1 MLFLLACNND
11 KTIPLSSDFADP
23 SQLGQRQQAT
33 QTIGIDSTANR
44 IANSFGTIYLWLGK
58 YDNVETKVLLRFAKL
73 SLPDTVAVVASTLKF
88 HGSLVQGQGADFE
101 ATIHEVTSAWD
112 SSTVTWQ
119 SDIFQQ
125 SLFNPTPMDRQQ
137 VNTNKG
143 DSTTFTLDPAV
154 VSSWRTTEGWKK
166 GVLLQAPNATFMKAF
181 HSHYR
186 TPLQPTLE
194 LVTLKR
200 SSTKNDTTRLSP
212 IASVFVFNRLNMLP
226 QGPIYV
232 GLGEQHQSTLFFD
245 VSTIPTNATI
255 SRAFVTLEAD
265 TLNSA
270 FYSNRIDLELA
281 RASIDFGLNPLQ
293 FDPSRLSSDSLSIVD
308 IDSINATMPKITFSV
323 RSTVQLWVA
332 SPQSNFGLVLLPSS
346 FTGRDVTRVAFY
358 SRETDVARAPKLQI
372 EYTLPPQ

>member
-1 MLFLLACNND
+1 MLLLLACNND
-11 KTIPLSSDFADP
+11 KTIPLSGDLADP
-23 SQLGQRQQAT
+23 SQLGRRLQAT

-44 IANSFGTIYLWLGK
+44 IANTFGTIYLWLGK
-58 YDNVETKVLLRFAKL
+58 YDNVETRILLRFAKL
-73 SLPDTVAVVASTLKF
+73 NLPDTVTVVAGTLKF
-88 HGSLVQGQGADFE
+88 RGSLVQGQGADFE
-101 ATIHEVTSAWD
+101 ATIHEVTGTWD
-112 SSTVTWQ
+112 SSKVTWP
-119 SDIFQQ
+119 DAIN
-125 SLFNPTPMDRQQ
+125 LFNPTPMDRQQ
-137 VNTNKG
+137 VKTEKA
-143 DSTTFTLDPAV
+143 DSVTFTLDPAV
-154 VSSWRTTEGWKK
+154 VSSWNTAEGWKK

-181 HSHYR
+181 HSHFR

-212 IASVFVFNRLNMLP
+212 IASVFVFNRLNVLP
-226 QGPIYV
+226 QGPLYV

-245 VSTIPTNATI
+245 ISAIPTNATI
-255 SRAFVTLEAD
+255 SRAFLTLEAD

-281 RASIDFGLNPLQ
+281 RASVNFGLNPLQ
-293 FDPSRLSSDSLSIVD
+293 FDPARLSSDSLSIVD

-332 SPQSNFGLVLLPSS
+332 NSQTNLGLVLLPSS

-358 SRETDVARAPKLQI
+358 SRETDAARAPKLQI